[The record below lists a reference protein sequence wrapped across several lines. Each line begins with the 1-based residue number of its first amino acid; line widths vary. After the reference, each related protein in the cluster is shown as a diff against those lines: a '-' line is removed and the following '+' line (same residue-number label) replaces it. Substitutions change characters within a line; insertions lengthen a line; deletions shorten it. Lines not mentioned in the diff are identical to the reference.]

1 MEKSTEINN
10 RRILCGKGYRHFED
24 KSKRVSERSQSS
36 DIYPNIKIKEETL
49 EDCIYEVQWPCWY
62 NFKSVAWWE
71 PTMLVM
77 HKIWI
82 TSNIKPGVLAR
93 CFDVTSLLMT
103 KRAQK
108 TGKEVN
114 SFYQCAIL
122 KDCWKSIVKLRNLRK
137 KSGTYL
143 QKSSEFLSIQRNLF
157 DIIVKFFVFFLS

>member
-1 MEKSTEINN
+1 MEKDTD
-10 RRILCGKGYRHFED
+10 ILKTRAKEYQKD
-24 KSKRVSERSQSS
+24 LNQVISIPTSKSKKKPQRIVFMKCS
-36 DIYPNIKIKEETL
+36 DHVGT
-49 EDCIYEVQWPCWY
+49 
-62 NFKSVAWWE
+62 
-71 PTMLVM
+71 
-77 HKIWI
+77 
-82 TSNIKPGVLAR
+82 TSNLWLDENPQCLSCIKFESLQTLKPGVLAR
-93 CFDVTSLLMT
+93 CFDVISLLTT

-157 DIIVKFFVFFLS
+157 DIIVKFFVFFSIITKYIH